1 MSLIRALTVVGLLA
15 TSAAAHASPLGAL
28 LLQILH
34 GGI

>member
-15 TSAAAHASPLGAL
+15 ASSAAHASPILGL